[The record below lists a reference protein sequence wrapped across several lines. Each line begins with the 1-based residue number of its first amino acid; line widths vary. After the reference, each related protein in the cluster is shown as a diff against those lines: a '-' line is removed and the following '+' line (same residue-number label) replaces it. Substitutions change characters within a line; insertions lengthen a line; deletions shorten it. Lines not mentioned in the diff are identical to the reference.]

1 MLDENGYRY
10 NVGIIIINDR
20 KKVFWAKRNGKD
32 AWQFPQGGIKKG
44 ESIEL
49 AMYRELK
56 EETGIGNADVE
67 VLGRTKGWYFYD
79 VPKNL
84 IKKENR
90 SFYKGQRQ
98 VWFLL
103 RFNGLDSNI
112 TFPRSRQSEFDAWK
126 WIEFFEAPSMV
137 INFKKHVYCSALLEL
152 APIVFESL
160 KLEDIKIRLSL

>member
-20 KKVFWAKRNGKD
+20 KQVFGQKGTVRMHGSS
-32 AWQFPQGGIKKG
+32 PQGGIKKG

-67 VLGRTKGWYFYD
+67 ILGRTKTWHYYD

-84 IKKENR
+84 IKKKIVLFTRPTTNL
-90 SFYKGQRQ
+90 
-98 VWFLL
+98 V
-103 RFNGLDSNI
+103 
-112 TFPRSRQSEFDAWK
+112 P
-126 WIEFFEAPSMV
+126 
-137 INFKKHVYCSALLEL
+137 L
-152 APIVFESL
+152 AF
-160 KLEDIKIRLSL
+160 

>member
-1 MLDENGYRY
+1 MHGSSTRGY
-10 NVGIIIINDR
+10 
-20 KKVFWAKRNGKD
+20 
-32 AWQFPQGGIKKG
+32 KKG

-67 VLGRTKGWYFYD
+67 ILGRTKTWHYYD

-98 VWFLL
+98 IWFLL
-103 RFNGLDSNI
+103 RFNGLDTNI
-112 TFPRSRQSEFDAWK
+112 IFRDQ
-126 WIEFFEAPSMV
+126 
-137 INFKKHVYCSALLEL
+137 
-152 APIVFESL
+152 ESL
-160 KLEDIKIRLSL
+160 SLTRGNGLNFPKLPTW

>member
-20 KKVFWAKRNGKD
+20 KQVFWAKRNGKD

-67 VLGRTKGWYFYD
+67 ILGRTKTWHYYD

-84 IKKENR
+84 IKKKIVLFTRANDKFG
-90 SFYKGQRQ
+90 SSC
-98 VWFLL
+98 VL
-103 RFNGLDSNI
+103 
-112 TFPRSRQSEFDAWK
+112 
-126 WIEFFEAPSMV
+126 MV
-137 INFKKHVYCSALLEL
+137 LIQ
-152 APIVFESL
+152 I
-160 KLEDIKIRLSL
+160 

>member
-20 KKVFWAKRNGKD
+20 KQVFWAKRNGKT

-44 ESIEL
+44 EHVEQ
-49 AMYRELK
+49 AMFRELK
-56 EETGIGNADVE
+56 EETGIGNTDVKI
-67 VLGRTKGWYFYD
+67 LGRTKNWLYYD

-98 VWFLL
+98 IWFLL
-103 RFNGLDSNI
+103 HFSGLDANI
-112 TFPRSRQSEFDAWK
+112 LFPKSRGSEFDAWK
-126 WIEFFEAPSMV
+126 WIEFSDPPNMV
-137 INFKKHVYCSALLEL
+137 ISFKKHVYSSALLEL
-152 APIVFESL
+152 APIVFKSS
-160 KLEDIKIRLSL
+160 KLETVKTRLSL

>member
-20 KKVFWAKRNGKD
+20 KQVFWAKRNGKD

-67 VLGRTKGWYFYD
+67 ILGRTKNWLYYD
-79 VPKNL
+79 VPTHL

-98 VWFLL
+98 IWFLL
-103 RFNGLDSNI
+103 RFNGLDTNI
-112 TFPRSRQSEFDAWK
+112 MFPRSRESEFEAWK
-126 WIEFFEAPSMV
+126 WIQFSDAPNMV
-137 INFKKHVYCSALLEL
+137 IQFKKHVYCLALLEL
-152 APIVFESL
+152 APIVFESP

>member
-10 NVGIIIINDR
+10 NIGIIIINDR
-20 KKVFWAKRNGKD
+20 KQVFWAKRNGKD

-44 ESIEL
+44 ESIER

-67 VLGRTKGWYFYD
+67 ILGRTKTWHYYD
-79 VPKNL
+79 VPKNF

-98 VWFLL
+98 IWFLL
-103 RFNGLDSNI
+103 RFNGLDTNI
-112 TFPRSRQSEFDAWK
+112 SFPQSRDSEFDAWK
-126 WIEFFEAPSMV
+126 WIDFSEAPNMV
-137 INFKKHVYCSALLEL
+137 IQFKKHVYCAALLEL
-152 APIVFESL
+152 APIVFESS
-160 KLEDIKIRLSL
+160 KLEDIKIKLSL